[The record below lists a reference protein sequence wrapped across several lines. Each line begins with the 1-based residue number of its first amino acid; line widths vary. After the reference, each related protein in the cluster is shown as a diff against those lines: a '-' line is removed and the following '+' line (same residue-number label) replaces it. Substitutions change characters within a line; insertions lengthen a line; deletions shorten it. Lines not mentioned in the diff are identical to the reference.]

1 MAEQITVSAA
11 CLDGRVALWER
22 HPDHP
27 DGEVLVTAGNEVAS
41 GTGPVVVA
49 RTPGVLR
56 ALADGRLVLAST
68 ANALTTSPLP
78 ARCSSAGGPTPPASY
93 AVSDSDKAATEL
105 PAESG
110 RRRRKALME

>member
-27 DGEVLVTAGNEVAS
+27 DGEVLITAGS
-41 GTGPVVVA
+41 GPVVVA

-56 ALADGRLVLAST
+56 ALADGRLELAPVS
-68 ANALTTSPLP
+68 AP
-78 ARCSSAGGPTPPASY
+78 ADPPAPSY
-93 AVSDSDKAATEL
+93 AAGKRKAALKNAAGSEASYETNDI
-105 PAESG
+105 
-110 RRRRKALME
+110 

>member
-1 MAEQITVSAA
+1 MVNDPQDRRITVSAA

-56 ALADGRLVLAST
+56 ALADGRLVLAPVS
-68 ANALTTSPLP
+68 AP
-78 ARCSSAGGPTPPASY
+78 ADPPAPSY
-93 AVSDSDKAATEL
+93 AAGKRKAASKSVAGSEASYETNDI
-105 PAESG
+105 
-110 RRRRKALME
+110 